1 MLTAEGF
8 GTFLVLI
15 YISIY
20 LCYMIYYAFGLR
32 HLNPL
37 IRIKPLS
44 PSEKKF
50 LAFYFPIYPQLS
62 VPLKAKCDERIIW
75 FRSRKKFVFYGKTP
89 KQHELKL
96 LLSASMVLMT
106 LGLNNFKMTRSLLRI
121 VVYPSKYYSRVSRRH
136 HLGEYNPRFKTAIF
150 SANDIWEGFRVTDDN
165 RNLAVHE
172 FAHALS
178 FEMVRKNTWEAKKFR
193 VGLKK
198 IKELFLREG
207 YAQKVADSA
216 YFRAY
221 GMTNLQEFFSV
232 AVENY
237 VETPETFL
245 KEYPELYQIIR
256 TMLGFD
262 FQPYPEKQSSD

>member
-1 MLTAEGF
+1 MFVAEIF
-8 GTFLVLI
+8 GITLVII
-15 YISIY
+15 YVSTY
-20 LCYMIYYAFGLR
+20 VCNMIYYAFGLR
-32 HLNPL
+32 HLNPFL
-37 IRIKPLS
+37 RIKPLS

-50 LAFYFPIYPQLS
+50 LAFYFPIYPTLS
-62 VPLKAKCDERIIW
+62 ESLRAKCEKRIIW
-75 FRSRKKFVFYGKTP
+75 FRSRKKFVFYGRTP
-89 KQHELKL
+89 KQTELKL
-96 LLSASMVLMT
+96 LLSASVALMT
-106 LGLNNFKMTRSLLRI
+106 LGLDSYRMTRSLLRI
-121 VVYPSKYYSRVSRRH
+121 VIYPSKYYSRVSRRH

-150 SANDIWEGFRVTDDN
+150 SADDIWEGFRIADDN
-165 RNLAVHE
+165 KNLAMHE

-207 YAQKVADSA
+207 YAQKLVDSA

-237 VETPETFL
+237 VETPEVFANEL
-245 KEYPELYQIIR
+245 PELYGIIIKCGDS
-256 TMLGFD
+256 TFSKH
-262 FQPYPEKQSSD
+262 Q